1 MAMPDLAEAADLATY
16 GYPPE
21 AQSFLARASA
31 RVRRHTRQ
39 KITEG
44 TSTVT
49 LHAWP
54 YRLPQRPVTAI
65 VSVTSDG
72 VSVPYRLDAAGV
84 IEVYGTCARRVVV
97 EYEHGYDIVPD
108 GLVELVCSIA
118 ARMAAT
124 PDAVGAGA
132 QTEQAGGESI
142 TWGYDAYAG
151 TTGLT
156 QAERREL
163 DRMFPRL
170 PSTTFLRP

>member
-1 MAMPDLAEAADLATY
+1 MALPDLAEAANLAAY

-21 AQSFLARASA
+21 AEAFLARASA
-31 RVRRHTRQ
+31 RVRRYTRQ
-39 KITEG
+39 QITAG

-65 VSVTSDG
+65 VSVTSG
-72 VSVPYRLDAAGV
+72 GASVPYRLDAAGV
-84 IEVYGTCARRVVV
+84 IEVYGTCGRPVVV
-97 EYEHGYDIVPD
+97 EYQHGYDVVPD

-118 ARMAAT
+118 ARMATT
-124 PDAVGAGA
+124 PNAVGAGA

-156 QAERREL
+156 QAEQREL